1 MIATLDW
8 VVCIGFNS
16 KINLASLLRNA
27 LFKKVRYCIKVGQL
41 LEKGIIETA
50 PLEYRRMLNDS
61 FMILDKARSTT
72 NFLTCGLL

>member
-16 KINLASLLRNA
+16 KINLASL
-27 LFKKVRYCIKVGQL
+27 YCIKVGQL